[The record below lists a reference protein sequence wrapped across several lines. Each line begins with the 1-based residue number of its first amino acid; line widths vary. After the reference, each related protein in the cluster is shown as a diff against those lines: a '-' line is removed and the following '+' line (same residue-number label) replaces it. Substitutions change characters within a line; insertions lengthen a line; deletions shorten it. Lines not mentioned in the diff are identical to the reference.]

1 MLIYFFARFQIEVYD
16 ESHKTGAS
24 NGCGDESAAAAAAAA
39 EAALPL
45 RLQMTSQGKTWILR
59 RSYEHFRLLDQQLHR
74 CIYDRKFSQ
83 LPDLPP
89 AAPPSTDPDAPPT
102 DEVLFFFACFL
113 FFVCYCCCCCCCY
126 FSPVFISNRRVPLSL
141 VSIRHPDKL
150 GKNR

>member
-1 MLIYFFARFQIEVYD
+1 MYD

-24 NGCGDESAAAAAAAA
+24 NGCGDESAAAAAAAAAA

-102 DEVLFFFACFL
+102 DEVLFFFLLAFFSSFVIVVVVVVVIFL
-113 FFVCYCCCCCCCY
+113 RFLYRID
-126 FSPVFISNRRVPLSL
+126 VFRFLLCRYD
-141 VSIRHPDKL
+141 IRI
-150 GKNR
+150 N

>member
-24 NGCGDESAAAAAAAA
+24 NGCGDESAAAAAAAAAA

-102 DEVLFFFACFL
+102 DEVLFFFCLLSFLRLLLLLLLLLL
-113 FFVCYCCCCCCCY
+113 FFSGFYIESTCSA
-126 FSPVFISNRRVPLSL
+126 FSCVDTTS
-141 VSIRHPDKL
+141 
-150 GKNR
+150 G